1 MEPATMP
8 TSSIGRLSERRGLP
22 KLAHIEPPTRV
33 NSVLRPFQAHK
44 STLSHVIDG
53 EPTLSTSNSTSS
65 LASSISKAS
74 ISAPR
79 LTSTSSSLATT
90 PLDPL
95 LCMNFEVSPSLP
107 MTPEIGEFQGN
118 WRQLDDE
125 VVATYS
131 GLGLD
136 CEILEDMRRKT
147 RSQSLSERIH
157 ISIKNN
163 ATSASAIA
171 EQIETESSDV
181 PQEPVNIQLAPVSTP
196 STIQPEAVTA
206 KPPALTPTTPPS
218 QGTEELYDPDTLSDP
233 SAPTSPVPD
242 TSGRASRRATVLQ
255 RMLPPK
261 LRASMRRRSSSA
273 HSAHAPPPI
282 PPLSTMPALYRQAPE
297 TPDEDFDSYFAE
309 KLPLPDNDSFS
320 SIEEMIHACAPT
332 PPLPPFVMPDYFTR
346 TIPLQSTMCSA
357 TTSPISNL
365 PSLSEDF
372 LEAAPSS
379 HTTDLV
385 KSPLPQPPISPF
397 GSPRLPPVRSTVLNI
412 ISPMSLTGYQHQQVV
427 PDVVDV
433 DSPAI
438 LSPKH
443 RPQISSEGPVTADSL
458 ADMIVRMQKEDVAFE
473 VTEKHLLESGWNTPQ
488 EVQAIREQRQETKA
502 EWERRIDIS
511 KRILSDISKLKAQS
525 SARADPAPKAT

>member
-1 MEPATMP
+1 MS
-8 TSSIGRLSERRGLP
+8 TSSLSRLSERRGIH

-33 NSVLRPFQAHK
+33 NSVLRSFQAHK

-65 LASSISKAS
+65 LASSISKSS

-90 PLDPL
+90 PLEPL

-136 CEILEDMRRKT
+136 CEILEDMRRKS
-147 RSQSLSERIH
+147 RSKSLSERIH
-157 ISIKNN
+157 VSVKSN
-163 ATSASAIA
+163 TVSTSAIA
-171 EQIETESSDV
+171 ELVEMEASDG
-181 PQEPVNIQLAPVSTP
+181 PQEVVNIASAPVSTP
-196 STIQPEAVTA
+196 STIQPETNTT
-206 KPPALTPTTPPS
+206 KPLALASTPPP

-242 TSGRASRRATVLQ
+242 ATGRTSRRATVLQ

-273 HSAHAPPPI
+273 HSTHAPPPI
-282 PPLSTMPALYRQAPE
+282 PPISTMPALYRQTPE
-297 TPDEDFDSYFAE
+297 TPEEDFDSYFAE

-320 SIEEMIHACAPT
+320 SFEDVIHTCAPT
-332 PPLPPFVMPDYFTR
+332 PPLPPFVMPDYFTK
-346 TIPLQSTMCSA
+346 TVPLQSTMCSA

-365 PSLSEDF
+365 APLSEDF
-372 LEAAPSS
+372 PEAAPSS
-379 HTTDLV
+379 TIELV

-397 GSPRLPPVRSTVLNI
+397 GSPRLPPVRAPVLNI
-412 ISPMSLTGYQHQQVV
+412 INPMSLTGYQHQQIV
-427 PDVVDV
+427 PDVVDA

-443 RPQISSEGPVTADSL
+443 RCQISGEGPVTANSL
-458 ADMIVRMQKEDVAFE
+458 VDMIKRMQKEDEAFE

-502 EWERRIDIS
+502 EWQKRIDDS
-511 KRILSDISKLKAQS
+511 KRMLMEIRKLEVQA
-525 SARADPAPKAT
+525 SARTDPTPKATQ

>member
-1 MEPATMP
+1 MEPATIP
-8 TSSIGRLSERRGLP
+8 TSNLSRLSERRGLP

-147 RSQSLSERIH
+147 RSQSLSERVH
-157 ISIKNN
+157 IGIKNSTA
-163 ATSASAIA
+163 ATSAIA
-171 EQIETESSDV
+171 EQVETDSPDV
-181 PQEPVNIQLAPVSTP
+181 PQEAVNIPSALVSPP
-196 STIQPEAVTA
+196 STIQPETATA
-206 KPPALTPTTPPS
+206 KPPTLSSTPPP

-242 TSGRASRRATVLQ
+242 TPGRTSRRATVLQ

-282 PPLSTMPALYRQAPE
+282 PPLSTMPALYRQTPE

-320 SIEEMIHACAPT
+320 SIEEMIHTCAAT

-346 TIPLQSTMCSA
+346 TVPLQSTMCSA

-379 HTTDLV
+379 VTDLV

-397 GSPRLPPVRSTVLNI
+397 GSPGLPPVRTVLNI
-412 ISPMSLTGYQHQQVV
+412 ISPMSLTGYQHQQIV

-443 RPQISSEGPVTADSL
+443 RRQVSGEGPVTANSL
-458 ADMIVRMQKEDVAFE
+458 ADMIERMHKEDEAFE

-502 EWERRIDIS
+502 EWQKRIEVS
-511 KRILSDISKLKAQS
+511 KRILMEIRKLEVQT
-525 SARADPAPKAT
+525 SARTDPTPKATQ

>member
-1 MEPATMP
+1 MEPI
-8 TSSIGRLSERRGLP
+8 TSTSNLGRLSERRGIH
-22 KLAHIEPPTRV
+22 KLAHIEPPTIV

-53 EPTLSTSNSTSS
+53 EPTLSTSNSSSS

-79 LTSTSSSLATT
+79 LQSTSSSVATT

-95 LCMNFEVSPSLP
+95 LCMNFEASPSLP

-125 VVATYS
+125 VVATYT

-136 CEILEDMRRKT
+136 CEILEDLRRKT
-147 RSQSLSERIH
+147 RSKSLSERVH
-157 ISIKNN
+157 VFVR
-163 ATSASAIA
+163 TSAATTAAIA
-171 EQIETESSDV
+171 EQAEAEGPNLLPEATDMVSVSIPV
-181 PQEPVNIQLAPVSTP
+181 PPTSFPDLVSTKP
-196 STIQPEAVTA
+196 SV
-206 KPPALTPTTPPS
+206 PTSTPPLVN
-218 QGTEELYDPDTLSDP
+218 EELYDPDTLSEP

-242 TSGRASRRATVLQ
+242 NLGRTSRRTTVLQ

-261 LRASMRRRSSSA
+261 FRASMRRRSSSA

-282 PPLSTMPALYRQAPE
+282 PPISTMPALYRQAPE

-320 SIEEMIHACAPT
+320 SIEEMAHTCAQT
-332 PPLPPFVMPDYFTR
+332 PPLPPLMMPDYFTR
-346 TIPLQSTMCSA
+346 TIPLRSTMCST
-357 TTSPISNL
+357 TTSPISG
-365 PSLSEDF
+365 PPPMSEDF
-372 LEAAPSS
+372 PDILPSPNCDS
-379 HTTDLV
+379 V
-385 KSPLPQPPISPF
+385 KSPLPQPPISPL
-397 GSPRLPPVRSTVLNI
+397 GSPQLPPVRTPVVNNLNPI
-412 ISPMSLTGYQHQQVV
+412 SLTGYQHQRIV
-427 PDVVDV
+427 PDVVDA

-443 RPQISSEGPVTADSL
+443 RRKLSGEGPITANSL
-458 ADMIVRMQKEDVAFE
+458 ADMIVRMIKEDEAYE

-488 EVQAIREQRQETKA
+488 EVEAIREQRAETKA
-502 EWERRIDIS
+502 EWQQRIDDS
-511 KRILSDISKLKAQS
+511 KRILMEIRKQEVHAF
-525 SARADPAPKAT
+525 ARTDLAPKGAQ